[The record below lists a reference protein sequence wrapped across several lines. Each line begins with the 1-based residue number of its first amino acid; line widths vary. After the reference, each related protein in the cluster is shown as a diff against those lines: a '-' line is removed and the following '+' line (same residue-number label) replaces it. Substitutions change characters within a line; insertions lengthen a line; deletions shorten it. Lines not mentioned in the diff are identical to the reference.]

1 LRFSR
6 QRAVDRQAVDLAA
19 VVQDVLSLR
28 EYYVRT
34 RGLEIVVDIQAG
46 LPQVAVDE
54 DQFKQILL
62 NLVNNAIDAVEAE
75 PQFRKI
81 TIRAFLRGNRA
92 ILEVEDTG
100 QGFADLNRALDPFYT
115 TKPVGKGTG
124 LGLSICYGIIKEH
137 DGEIRIENVQPRGAR
152 VTVELPL
159 AEAKDFRVATMAATV
174 AG

>member
-1 LRFSR
+1 
-6 QRAVDRQAVDLAA
+6 VDRQAVDLAA
-19 VVQDVLSLR
+19 VVQDVLALR

-34 RGLEIVVDIQAG
+34 RGLEVVVDIQAN

-75 PQFRKI
+75 SELRKI
-81 TIRAFLRGNRA
+81 TIRAFPRGSRA
-92 ILEVEDTG
+92 IVEVEDTG
-100 QGFADLNRALDPFYT
+100 PGFSDVNRALDPFYT

-137 DGEIRIENVQPRGAR
+137 DGEIRIENVQPHGAR

-159 AEAKDFRVATMAATV
+159 AETRYSKVTAKTATV